1 MNETSSLSPTTTTSS
16 NFPLETTTTTTIDNH
31 EELFWQRFDYSVS
44 KFCNSQMFSSILDSQ
59 GEKIVCSLIGEG

>member
-1 MNETSSLSPTTTTSS
+1 MNDTVTTT
-16 NFPLETTTTTTIDNH
+16 TTTTTTIDSSNH
-31 EELFWQRFDYSVS
+31 EEELFWQKFDYSVS